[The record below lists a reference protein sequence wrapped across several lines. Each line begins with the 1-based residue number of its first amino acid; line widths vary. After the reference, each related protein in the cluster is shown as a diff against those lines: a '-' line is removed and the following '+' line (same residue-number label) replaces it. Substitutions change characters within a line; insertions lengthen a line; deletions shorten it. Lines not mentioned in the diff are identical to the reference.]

1 MQKAVPCLLMRGG
14 TSKGTYFLAS
24 DLPADPKVRDQA
36 LLAIM
41 GSPDKRQIDGLGGA
55 HPLTSKVAL
64 IKKSER
70 PGVDVDYLF
79 VQVFVDEAKASTSQN
94 CGNILAGVGPYAIE
108 QGLVEAQDGE
118 TLVTVYMENTDSV
131 AKQRILT
138 PGRKVQYHGD
148 AAIDGVPGTHAP
160 IMIEF
165 LDVAGSSCGAL
176 FPTGNFVDEVNGLKV
191 TMVDN
196 GMPCVLI
203 EAPDLGLHGDESI
216 AELESNEPLKA
227 RIEALRLAVGPL
239 MNLGDVKDKTVP
251 KMFIISPPK
260 RGGFVN
266 TRSFIPFRVHDAI
279 GVLAAASVAAAV
291 NIPGAVGHAYAAI
304 PKGQTRLCEVE
315 HPTGTMGVE
324 VVLDADPTV
333 LVPKSTS
340 IMRTARLLMA
350 GTAYYLER

>member
-1 MQKAVPCLLMRGG
+1 MQKSVPCLLMRGG
-14 TSKGTYFLAS
+14 TSKGIYFLAS
-24 DLPADPKVRDQA
+24 DLPTDPALRDQA

-55 HPLTSKVAL
+55 HPLTSKVA
-64 IKKSER
+64 IIRKSER

-79 VQVFVDEAKASTSQN
+79 VQVFVDENKVSTMQN
-94 CGNILAGVGPYAIE
+94 CGNILAAVGPYAIE

-138 PGRKVQYHGD
+138 PGRKVQYYGD

-176 FPTGNFVDEVNGLKV
+176 FPSGNFVDEVNGLKV

-203 EAPDLGLHGDESI
+203 DAGDLGLHGDESI
-216 AELESNEPLKA
+216 AELEGNEPLKK
-227 RIEALRLAVGPL
+227 RIEEVRLAVGPL
-239 MNLGDVKDKTVP
+239 MNLGDVKDQTVP

-260 RGGFVN
+260 RGGIVN

-291 NIPGAVGHAYAAI
+291 NIPGAVGHRFANI
-304 PKGQTRLCEVE
+304 PAGQKRLCEVE
-315 HPTGTMGVE
+315 HPTGSMGVE
-324 VVLDADPTV
+324 VVLDDDPRV
-333 LVPKSTS
+333 QVPKSTS